1 MTVNPIVTVV
11 ITIVVNLL
19 LLAYAIGK
27 SQQKT
32 AGENE
37 KLREQLNGAGKKIGK
52 VILYLEETA
61 EGTQRQRLTDIL
73 K

>member
-19 LLAYAIGK
+19 LLAYATGR
-27 SQQKT
+27 SQQKI

-37 KLREQLNGAGKKIGK
+37 KLKEQINGTGKKIGK

-61 EGTQRQRLTDIL
+61 EGSERQRLTDIL